1 MLETGI
7 RKTLGAGV
15 VASLLPEELM
25 ATKSI
30 NRPPLRWARSPFYFN
45 SAAHLIRIGRE
56 RATTLGEFAD
66 LMQRCPDDSIFQHTF
81 QTLQEHHYVREGFT
95 NDFAQWAFS
104 ACNEVG
110 LAERLAGVDVREF
123 TSIKTLRDTLVKT
136 LQDYLES
143 SPRARERAAFEPFYF
158 CASDT
163 IVVPTP
169 FVARNLREFADGLG
183 RVSLH
188 SIHYHF
194 IEARLRLKLNSNDFS
209 QWLEEE
215 LDLGPLADRLNRIDI
230 YTATMEE
237 VRENIM
243 RIVEPARAQ

>member
-1 MLETGI
+1 M
-7 RKTLGAGV
+7 
-15 VASLLPEELM
+15 AS
-25 ATKSI
+25 KSTM
-30 NRPPLRWARSPFYFN
+30 RPPLRWAKSPFYFN

-66 LMQRCPDDSIFQHTF
+66 LMERCPDDAIFQHTF

-104 ACNEVG
+104 ACNEVS
-110 LAERLAGVDVREF
+110 LAERLAAVDVREF
-123 TSIKTLRDTLVKT
+123 TSIKALRTTIVKT
-136 LQDYLES
+136 LQDYMEKN
-143 SPRARERAAFEPFYF
+143 PRARERAAFEPFYF
-158 CASDT
+158 CATDT
-163 IVVPTP
+163 VVVPTP
-169 FVARNLREFADGLG
+169 FVARNLTEFADGL
-183 RVSLH
+183 RKVSLH

-230 YTATMEE
+230 YTATMDD
-237 VRENIM
+237 VRRKII
-243 RIVEPARAQ
+243 RIVEPAAA